1 VAHCQQLG
9 LGVITGNVNVFV
21 QLFDLT
27 GRESVTGSNHLTQLV
42 DGCCFTGVF
51 IDLHVSS
58 VNVFI
63 LQTIHIV
70 GEAILEDKWVQ
81 LAVCFEHSIGL
92 FVLETIVLDVGDS
105 TLNDA
110 KVGLVLDRSQDRL

>member
-1 VAHCQQLG
+1 MG

-21 QLFDLT
+21 QLFDLA
-27 GRESVTGSNHLTQLV
+27 GREALTDSNHLTQLV

-51 IDLHVSS
+51 IDLHVES

-63 LQTIHIV
+63 LQSIHIV

-81 LAVCFEHSIGL
+81 LTVCFEHSIGL

-105 TLNDA
+105 VLNDTQ
-110 KVGLVLDRSQDRL
+110 VGLVLDMSQDRL